1 MGKRERAREKK
12 VKRGRGE
19 QTLLEKV
26 RDFFKELGIVL
37 GAFLFLNSFVIA
49 SFEVPTG
56 SMEDEIMTG
65 DFLFVNK
72 FIYGGSTPRNI
83 PFTNVRFPFFTVPGF
98 DEVERGD
105 VIVFVFPGQRDEAR
119 PVEFAFYL
127 KRCVAKGGDTL
138 QIIDRVVYVNGKQIP
153 FPRNVK
159 FNIAGIKHASEPD
172 PRIFPPGSD
181 FNEDNY
187 GPIVIPKNRDTVN
200 VARDNLSQWRVFIER
215 EGHRVA
221 LGRDGTVVIDGRET
235 DTYVVERDYVFGMG
249 DNRDN
254 SLDSR
259 FWGFIPEEDIVGSPL
274 IVYWSWDPNVPL
286 WDLPRK
292 LSSILFTRI
301 GRLVE

>member
-1 MGKRERAREKK
+1 MGKRERSREKK
-12 VKRGRGE
+12 VKRGKAE

-56 SMEDEIMTG
+56 SMENEIMTG
-65 DFLFVNK
+65 DFLFVSK

-83 PFTNVRFPFFTVPGF
+83 PFTNIRLPYFTVPAI
-98 DEVERGD
+98 DEVEIGD

-119 PVEFAFYL
+119 PAEFSFYL
-127 KRCVAKGGDTL
+127 KRCVARGGDTL
-138 QIIDRVVYVNGKQIP
+138 QIIDRVVHVNGQLIP

-159 FNIAGIKHASEPD
+159 FNIAKVKSGGEED
-172 PRIFPPGSD
+172 PRIFPAGSD

-187 GPIVIPKNRDTVN
+187 GPIVIPKKGITVN
-200 VARDNLSQWRVFIER
+200 VAGDHFSQWKVFIER

-221 LGRDGTVVIDGRET
+221 LRRDGAVAIDGQET
-235 DTYVVERDYVFGMG
+235 DTYIVERDYVFGMG

-259 FWGFIPEEDIVGSPL
+259 FWGFIPREDIVGSPL
-274 IVYWSWDPNVPL
+274 IVYWSWDPNIPL
-286 WDLPRK
+286 WDLPNK
-292 LSSILFTRI
+292 LSSIRFERI
-301 GRLVE
+301 GRLVD